1 MKKKLKLLVC
11 TGLLCTCLFP
21 QAVFASSDM
30 PASDSGIETYA
41 DKIGWKY
48 KIINGELY
56 KRQYNYTTG
65 EWIGDWV
72 KA

>member
-21 QAVFASSDM
+21 QAVFAS
-30 PASDSGIETYA
+30 SDSGIETYA

>member
-1 MKKKLKLLVC
+1 
-11 TGLLCTCLFP
+11 
-21 QAVFASSDM
+21 M